1 MTTLAITA
9 NSSSLNGPV
18 TTVDDTQR
26 LPSSHSG
33 EKIEVT
39 EKVMDPSAKQ
49 GFCQKSSSLLRL
61 FESNVFNVHYAIHY
75 LFSSREPAVQEYL
88 ARRLFSFSNEE
99 VDFYLPQ
106 LATLFVRSPGLSKH
120 LSAYFSHRA
129 STSIRFAAQLAW
141 LLEALT
147 AEDSSPPGTANALAT
162 REISPTLAPRHT
174 SELQLETSP
183 YPASIDDE
191 TVEENQNLRTPP
203 TTISVD
209 KVFPAAA
216 CDDIVLREATANSA
230 ATIAV
235 SDAAVTMPH
244 RFAALDRQDLR
255 RGTTAGHVRW
265 VPSTSSSGSDSAIPY
280 TASATSPVTRVGSIL
295 DKRYANATLTKHKR
309 TASDLTNVIS
319 TQALRAAA
327 ARETMAVLS
336 EPGTG
341 WSTDVSVS
349 ADPSFGSG
357 GGGGGG
363 LIDGSGEDKDDRHVQ
378 AAEEKSAR
386 SRSWINVHKGG
397 SLMQQRAALSEGQ
410 LSDNATP
417 FSGLLPTSPHLTRL
431 SDKLSPF
438 LRPGDLASCCMVEW
452 DFIHALLSISRR
464 LTTFSCKEQRTG
476 HLQAELAKLNINLP
490 ARVWLPVERTDH
502 IILRIPPSAAVCL
515 NSAEKAPY
523 LLFVEVLACDN
534 ITSLR
539 LPPRT
544 GSFSG
549 LAPSNIP
556 NHAFHDTHLFT
567 SPLLSSSKP
576 ADLQGAPA
584 TTYPDLIS
592 LFSADSGSCSG
603 GSAGDEFFT
612 GANALWSTTNSAYR
626 TPPSS
631 SSSCSSSSA
640 RCAVKPTTPV
650 VDRPRTHPPSD
661 HHLYCIKAVEIR
673 RRLEE
678 NTACQPQRS
687 FKLDPKDPSA
697 AVLKEPL
704 ELKARRIQESSPWGH
719 LPGWQLAAVIV
730 KVGDDLRQEQLAYQ
744 LLTVLQKIWAQNL
757 LKLWLRP
764 LNIVVTSCDTGLIEL
779 VPDTVSL
786 HQIRRHTRL
795 SLRDYIIREHGP
807 PNSEGFLTAQTNFVR
822 SCAAYCLVGY
832 LFQVKDR
839 HNGNILIDKEGHVIH
854 IDYGFMLSA
863 SPGKNLGFETS
874 PFKLTSEQV
883 DLMGGVDNDM
893 FQYYKILILRGLLA
907 ARKHMEE
914 LCLLVEIARMG
925 HPHLPC
931 FSKGGGAGAIAALRQ
946 RFLLTRTEESLQT
959 FVSNMVE
966 ASLHSLTTPLYD
978 SYQYYTNGIQ

>member
-1 MTTLAITA
+1 MTTLAMTA
-9 NSSSLNGPV
+9 NNNSLEGPV
-18 TTVDDTQR
+18 SAIGEA
-26 LPSSHSG
+26 PHSV

-39 EKVMDPSAKQ
+39 KKDQ
-49 GFCQKSSSLLRL
+49 GQSDEPNFCQHSSSSLLRL
-61 FESNVFNVHYAIHY
+61 FESSVFNVHYAIHY
-75 LFSSREPAVQEYL
+75 LFNSTEPGVQEYL
-88 ARRLFSFSNEE
+88 ARRLFSFPNEE

-106 LATLFVRSPGLSKH
+106 LATLFVRFPAWSTH

-129 STSIRFAAQLAW
+129 STSIRFATQLAW
-141 LLEALT
+141 LLETLT
-147 AEDSSPPGTANALAT
+147 AEDSASAPATNNTLPTHDVSPPLLPHRA
-162 REISPTLAPRHT
+162 SK
-174 SELQLETSP
+174 LQMETSM
-183 YPASIDDE
+183 YPADSA
-191 TVEENQNLRTPP
+191 EENRNSLPTPR
-203 TTISVD
+203 ISISAGE
-209 KVFPAAA
+209 VFPATA
-216 CDDIVLREATANSA
+216 CDDIALREMTVDSSDTVTSNGGA
-230 ATIAV
+230 AT
-235 SDAAVTMPH
+235 MPP
-244 RFAALDRQDLR
+244 RFAALHRQDLR

-265 VPSTSSSGSDSAIPY
+265 VPSASSSGSDSAIPY
-280 TASATSPVTRVGSIL
+280 TASTISPVTRVGSIL

-309 TASDLTNVIS
+309 TTSDLTNIIS

-341 WSTDVSVS
+341 RSTDDSMS
-349 ADPSFGSG
+349 ADPFSEG
-357 GGGGGG
+357 GGDDVDLG
-363 LIDGSGEDKDDRHVQ
+363 DGDGAEKDDRHTQ

-397 SLMQQRAALSEGQ
+397 RLMQQYAALSEGQ
-410 LSDNATP
+410 LSNNVTP
-417 FSGLLPTSPHLTRL
+417 FSGLLPTSPHLTHLLDQL
-431 SDKLSPF
+431 STFSQ
-438 LRPGDLASCCMVEW
+438 PGHLASFCMGEW
-452 DFIHALLSISRR
+452 DFIHALISISRR
-464 LTTFSCKEQRTG
+464 LTNFSCKEQRTG
-476 HLQAELAKLNINLP
+476 HLQAELAKLNLNLP
-490 ARVWLPVERTDH
+490 ARVWLPVERTEH
-502 IILRIPPSAAVCL
+502 VVLRIPPSAAVCL
-515 NSAEKAPY
+515 NSAERAPY
-523 LLFVEVLACDN
+523 LLFVEVLVCDD
-534 ITSLR
+534 ITRLR

-549 LAPSNIP
+549 LAPSNIL
-556 NHAFHDTHLFT
+556 NHCFHDTHLFT
-567 SPLLSSSKP
+567 SPLVLSSSKP
-576 ADLQGAPA
+576 AHLHGTQAIA
-584 TTYPDLIS
+584 NPDVIS
-592 LFSADSGSCSG
+592 LFSTDSGSFSG
-603 GSAGDEFFT
+603 GAGGGGGVAGDEVYT
-612 GANALWSTTNSAYR
+612 DAANTVSLTSL
-626 TPPSS
+626 PSS
-631 SSSCSSSSA
+631 SSSCSSSSIQF
-640 RCAVKPTTPV
+640 AVKPTTPV
-650 VDRPRTHPPSD
+650 VNRPRMFPHSD
-661 HHLYCIKAVEIR
+661 PHHLYCIKAVEIR

-678 NTACQPQRS
+678 NTAYQPQRS

-744 LLTVLQKIWAQNL
+744 LLTVLQKIWAENL

-764 LNIVVTSCDTGLIEL
+764 LNIIVTSGDTGLIEL

-807 PNSEGFLTAQTNFVR
+807 PNSEGFLTAQMNFVR

-863 SPGKNLGFETS
+863 SPGKNFGFETS

-893 FQYYKILILRGLLA
+893 FQYYKFLILRGLLA

-914 LCLLVEIARMG
+914 LCLLVDIARVG
-925 HPHLPC
+925 YPHLPC
-931 FSKGGGAGAIAALRQ
+931 FSKAGGAGALAALRQ

-959 FVSNMVE
+959 FVSNMVD
-966 ASLHSLTTPLYD
+966 ASLHSFTTPLYD

>member
-1 MTTLAITA
+1 MEQVSNVHDTRKLDQLISQVSGKPSTLSDSVRDVNDGFTTD
-9 NSSSLNGPV
+9 N
-18 TTVDDTQR
+18 
-26 LPSSHSG
+26 
-33 EKIEVT
+33 
-39 EKVMDPSAKQ
+39 SAKVE
-49 GFCQKSSSLLRL
+49 RW
-61 FESNVFNVHYAIHY
+61 HPIH
-75 LFSSREPAVQEYL
+75 PAL
-88 ARRLFSFSNEE
+88 
-99 VDFYLPQ
+99 
-106 LATLFVRSPGLSKH
+106 
-120 LSAYFSHRA
+120 
-129 STSIRFAAQLAW
+129 
-141 LLEALT
+141 
-147 AEDSSPPGTANALAT
+147 
-162 REISPTLAPRHT
+162 
-174 SELQLETSP
+174 
-183 YPASIDDE
+183 
-191 TVEENQNLRTPP
+191 
-203 TTISVD
+203 
-209 KVFPAAA
+209 
-216 CDDIVLREATANSA
+216 
-230 ATIAV
+230 
-235 SDAAVTMPH
+235 
-244 RFAALDRQDLR
+244 
-255 RGTTAGHVRW
+255 
-265 VPSTSSSGSDSAIPY
+265 
-280 TASATSPVTRVGSIL
+280 
-295 DKRYANATLTKHKR
+295 
-309 TASDLTNVIS
+309 
-319 TQALRAAA
+319 
-327 ARETMAVLS
+327 
-336 EPGTG
+336 
-341 WSTDVSVS
+341 
-349 ADPSFGSG
+349 
-357 GGGGGG
+357 
-363 LIDGSGEDKDDRHVQ
+363 
-378 AAEEKSAR
+378 
-386 SRSWINVHKGG
+386 
-397 SLMQQRAALSEGQ
+397 
-410 LSDNATP
+410 
-417 FSGLLPTSPHLTRL
+417 
-431 SDKLSPF
+431 
-438 LRPGDLASCCMVEW
+438 
-452 DFIHALLSISRR
+452 ALLSSRVSSLSNYAVSCDPPSEEDVADVIRKLRNNKAPGEGAIPAEIYKSCVDTLAHWLDEVIEQVWRNEVAPGDWGLGILVPILKKGGKRRCENCRDISLLDVAAKSFAIILLKRFQTVRDSGTRPNQAEFRAGRRCADQVFTLRPTLKFRHNYQQPTAFRFVDFVAAFDSVHRESLWRIMTLDGVPAIIIAMIKAYYFSTTARVLVRNNLSQPFGIRRR

-523 LLFVEVLACDN
+523 LLFVEVLACDS

-576 ADLQGAPA
+576 AELQGAPA

-603 GSAGDEFFT
+603 GSAGDEFST
-612 GANALWSTTNSAYR
+612 GPNALWSTTNSAYR

-893 FQYYKILILRGLLA
+893 FQYYKILILHGLLA

-946 RFLLTRTEESLQT
+946 RFLLTRTEESLQA